1 MTFLRQRLTSLL
13 QCAALCILSFAIV
26 PAQAQEAQ
34 AQETHG
40 INVADMDRSQKPG
53 DNWFLYCNG
62 DWIKRTEIP
71 PDRAGM
77 GVFSRASRRS
87 RQANCGHH

>member
-1 MTFLRQRLTSLL
+1 
-13 QCAALCILSFAIV
+13 
-26 PAQAQEAQ
+26 
-34 AQETHG
+34 
-40 INVADMDRSQKPG
+40 MDRSQKPG

-77 GVFSRASRRS
+77 GVFAELRDATDKQTASIVEERSQEQRAGRFEPAQDCRS
-87 RQANCGHH
+87 LQLLHGRGGH